1 VRFFCGSGFPAA
13 IQTVKIQTLEEK
25 KDERRVRLRLGCQS
39 DHMVRH
45 RLVSIHFGQKNQKT
59 GKNLRGCIKMKKS
72 YVIGGV
78 VIVLAM
84 VMAMYSFQSTLTS
97 YVTVSEAK
105 ASNRAV
111 QVAGIVVEGTDRYDL
126 TSNNLLFTL
135 REDSG
140 EEMKVEYDGP
150 RPGNFDN
157 VTKVVAIGKYEPKRK
172 VFLARELLVKCPTK
186 YEGRVQGE

>member
-1 VRFFCGSGFPAA
+1 
-13 IQTVKIQTLEEK
+13 
-25 KDERRVRLRLGCQS
+25 
-39 DHMVRH
+39 
-45 RLVSIHFGQKNQKT
+45 
-59 GKNLRGCIKMKKS
+59 MKKS

-84 VMAMYSFQSTLTS
+84 AMAMYSFQSTLTS

-105 ASNRAV
+105 ASNRPV

-126 TSNNLLFTL
+126 NSNNLLFTL

-140 EEMKVEYDGP
+140 DQMKVEYDGP

-172 VFLARELLVKCPTK
+172 VFLARELLVKCPSK
-186 YEGRVQGE
+186 YEGRVQGK

>member
-1 VRFFCGSGFPAA
+1 
-13 IQTVKIQTLEEK
+13 
-25 KDERRVRLRLGCQS
+25 
-39 DHMVRH
+39 
-45 RLVSIHFGQKNQKT
+45 
-59 GKNLRGCIKMKKS
+59 MKKS

-84 VMAMYSFQSTLTS
+84 AMAMYSFQSTLTS
-97 YVTVSEAK
+97 YVSVSEAK
-105 ASNRAV
+105 ASNRPV
-111 QVAGIVVEGTDRYDL
+111 QVAGFVVEGTDKYAL
-126 TSNNLLFTL
+126 ESNNLLFTL

-157 VTKVVAIGKYEPKRK
+157 VTKVVAIGKYEPKRR